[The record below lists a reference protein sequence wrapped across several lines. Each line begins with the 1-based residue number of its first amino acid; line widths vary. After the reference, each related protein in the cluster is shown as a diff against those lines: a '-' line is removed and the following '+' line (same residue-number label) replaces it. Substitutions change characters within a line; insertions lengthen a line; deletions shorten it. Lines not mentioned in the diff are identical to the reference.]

1 MGLEVISG
9 CSSVASSPCAWAW
22 QARPLRG
29 PYGRPLSPT
38 RFSTSPSRH
47 AETWDSPH
55 ALLIVPCRGGPAHR
69 PAPRPGALAPLPYG
83 PPLPAWRTHPI
94 RRTACSEPACSR
106 PPRPRHGRHPP
117 ATPTTS
123 SNAPGFPI
131 PPSTTPPAVPYTVAT
146 AGATAACTFQAGG
159 TVFGSAA
166 PGGSSRRPGPTGGTR
181 HGRHGPG
188 RGSGRGGLGHS
199 GGVDVNI
206 AGSRVR
212 FLGICARFRMI
223 GLVSSADDETTSSP
237 LRTPKP

>member
-1 MGLEVISG
+1 MQRRGTHRMP
-9 CSSVASSPCAWAW
+9 CSSPPAAA
-22 QARPLRG
+22 G
-29 PYGRPLSPT
+29 PRTAPP
-38 RFSTSPSRH
+38 
-47 AETWDSPH
+47 
-55 ALLIVPCRGGPAHR
+55 
-69 PAPRPGALAPLPYG
+69 PAPARSRRCRTAHLFPCGGRIPYEE
-83 PPLPAWRTHPI
+83 P
-94 RRTACSEPACSR
+94 ACSEPACSR

-123 SNAPGFPI
+123 SSAPGFPI
-131 PPSTTPPAVPYTVAT
+131 PPSTAPSAVPYTVAT

-166 PGGSSRRPGPTGGTR
+166 PGGSSRRPGTTGGTR

-223 GLVSSADDETTSSP
+223 GLVSSADDEMTSSP